1 MTALQFAAQ
10 DTLTEMEV
18 EFPNLFGG
26 AAINY
31 YRGFTVF
38 GINIYW
44 YGVLITLGVV
54 LAYLYAMRR
63 ASKDFGL
70 VKDRVFDVVFASL
83 IGGFVCARIYFCVFT
98 ELKNPGTYTFVTAFT
113 KIRDGGLA
121 IYGGIIGAGL
131 VGLLFCKLRRVNF
144 FAMVDLAS
152 LGFLIG
158 QTIGRWGNFVNQ
170 EAYGGECSPDWIF
183 GMSGTRIIEDS
194 EIAAGA
200 LVHPCF
206 LYESAWCLLGF
217 VLLHL
222 YSKKLRTFDGEI
234 ALLYV
239 SWYGLGRFFIE
250 GIRTDSLYIGD
261 IRVSQLVAAVSFAA
275 GLILFIVLKL
285 LTAKREI
292 PLYVNTDAS
301 RELLELERAK
311 EEERKL
317 KKRRKEVAPSI
328 LGDYADDEIDDEADV
343 EADGEADNKAD
354 DESGGNEKDEAVE
367 EEPKSNDEKD
377 NILVDVPKND
387 CSLKKNKIGEDVPES
402 NNDSKKDK
410 NAVNV
415 PKNGNGDEKNAADG
429 ETSKS
434 GGDTKEENL

>member
-1 MTALQFAAQ
+1 MTSLLFAAQ
-10 DTLTEMEV
+10 DTLMEMEV

-26 AAINY
+26 AAVNY
-31 YRGFTVF
+31 YRGFRLF

-44 YGVLITLGVV
+44 YGVLITIGVI

-63 ASKDFGL
+63 APRDFGL
-70 VKDRVFDVVFASL
+70 VRDRVFDVVFAAL

-98 ELKNPGTYTFVTAFT
+98 ELKHPGTYTFLTVFT

-131 VGLLFCKLRRVNF
+131 VGLLFCKIRKVNF
-144 FAMVDLAS
+144 FAMADLAS

-158 QTIGRWGNFVNQ
+158 QTIGRWGNFINQ
-170 EAYGGECSPDWIF
+170 EAYGGICSPDWLF
-183 GMSGTRIIEDS
+183 GMNGSKIGTEV
-194 EIAAGA
+194 EAGA

-250 GIRTDSLYIGD
+250 GLRTDSLYIGTL
-261 IRVSQLVAAVSFAA
+261 RVSQLVAAVSFAV
-275 GLILFIVLKL
+275 GMILFITFKL
-285 LTAKREI
+285 ITAKKGI

-301 RELLELERAK
+301 KELIELDRAAD
-311 EEERKL
+311 EERKR
-317 KKRRKEVAPSI
+317 KKRGENSAPSI
-328 LGDYADDEIDDEADV
+328 LGDFADDEE
-343 EADGEADNKAD
+343 ET
-354 DESGGNEKDEAVE
+354 VE
-367 EEPKSNDEKD
+367 EEISNDD
-377 NILVDVPKND
+377 DID
-387 CSLKKNKIGEDVPES
+387 
-402 NNDSKKDK
+402 
-410 NAVNV
+410 
-415 PKNGNGDEKNAADG
+415 
-429 ETSKS
+429 
-434 GGDTKEENL
+434 DTKDEEE